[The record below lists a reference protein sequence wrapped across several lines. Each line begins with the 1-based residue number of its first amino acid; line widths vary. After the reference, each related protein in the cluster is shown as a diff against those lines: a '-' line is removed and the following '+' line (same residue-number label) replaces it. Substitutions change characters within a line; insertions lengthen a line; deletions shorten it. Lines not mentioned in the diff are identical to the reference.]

1 MVFFWQLF
9 SYSQKWRC
17 STQRLS
23 QIWLLQAKNEKEF
36 CFWKT
41 SFNILGCLL
50 EPCVYKSD
58 LLFVNFF
65 SEYWKSQKAHDF
77 STFTFQCTILVIYI
91 YIYEKTS
98 LLISLCILRDLLQQ
112 KIPRDLGKSPYICTF
127 PCSHEKIFWW
137 DGSGKLKNTSRKGTD
152 HENKKKQEAK
162 NGGKEKK
169 KFFLNFFGNIPGGS
183 PYSCVLHRLGMP
195 SCYRPCATLPQEN
208 PLVSRVGTSPTT

>member
-1 MVFFWQLF
+1 MAILATSQNWSLTKKRKRRCCKYGFFLQLF

-17 STQRLS
+17 FTQRLS

-58 LLFVNFF
+58 LFFVNFF

-98 LLISLCILRDLLQQ
+98 LLISLCIMRDLLQQ
-112 KIPRDLGKSPYICTF
+112 KIPRDLGKIPLYLYVPMF
-127 PCSHEKIFWW
+127 PWK
-137 DGSGKLKNTSRKGTD
+137 D
-152 HENKKKQEAK
+152 
-162 NGGKEKK
+162 
-169 KFFLNFFGNIPGGS
+169 FFDE
-183 PYSCVLHRLGMP
+183 MD
-195 SCYRPCATLPQEN
+195 QEN
-208 PLVSRVGTSPTT
+208 WKTQVGKGQITKI